1 VPQNLLQGGARVFTL
16 SDLVQPET
24 LETAYQILSDK
35 RNNAILGGCAFL
47 KMGSKR
53 IGTAIDL
60 STLKLSYIKE
70 TDGFIEIGG
79 MTSLREI
86 ETHTLLIEYFNGV
99 LPKSVRN
106 LIGVQFR
113 NSVTVGA
120 SVFAKY
126 GFSDLIPALLV
137 LNTDVEL
144 YKGGRM
150 PLVDFLNK
158 PKEKDILVRLWIKMD
173 NCKATYLNLRNS
185 ASDYSVLNVAVSKL
199 DDQWTIVVGARPR
212 RAAIASKA
220 SAALSKGTQSV
231 VEIEAAAQ
239 KASEELSFGTNMRGT
254 DAYRKALCKVL
265 VKRAIMEVAACK

>member
-1 VPQNLLQGGARVFTL
+1 VFTL
-16 SDLVQPET
+16 NDLVQPEKI
-24 LETAYQILSDK
+24 ETAYQILTDK

-60 STLKLSYIKE
+60 SNLKLSYIKE
-70 TDGFIEIGG
+70 TNGFIEIGA

-86 ETHTLLIEYFNGV
+86 ETHALLNNYFNAV

-106 LIGVQFR
+106 IIGVQFR

-120 SVFAKY
+120 SVYAKY
-126 GFSDLIPALLV
+126 GFSDLITALLA
-137 LNTDVEL
+137 LETEVEL

-158 PKEKDILVRLWIKMD
+158 PKGKDILVRLWVKMD
-173 NCKATYLNLRNS
+173 ACKATYLNLRNS

-199 DDQWTIVVGARPR
+199 EDHWTIVVGARPG
-212 RAAIASKA
+212 RATIASKA
-220 SAALSKGTQSV
+220 SAALSEGKLSDVKIQ
-231 VEIEAAAQ
+231 EAAQTAAQ
-239 KASEELSFGTNMRGT
+239 ELSFGTNMRGT
-254 DAYRKALCKVL
+254 AEYRKALCKVL
-265 VKRAIMEVAACK
+265 VKRAIMEVLDENHTNH

>member
-1 VPQNLLQGGARVFTL
+1 MFTL
-16 SDLVQPET
+16 GDLVQPEN

-35 RNNAILGGCAFL
+35 RNNTILGGCAFL

-60 STLKLSYIKE
+60 STLNLRYIHE

-79 MTSLREI
+79 MTTLREI
-86 ETHTLLIEYFNGV
+86 ETHTLLKEYFNGV
-99 LPKSVRN
+99 LPKSVREI
-106 LIGVQFR
+106 IGVQFR
-113 NSVTVGA
+113 NTVTVGA

-126 GFSDLIPALLV
+126 GFSDLITALLV
-137 LNTDVEL
+137 LDTDVEL

-150 PLVDFLNK
+150 PLADFLKK

-199 DDQWTIVVGARPR
+199 DDQWTIVVGSRPR
-212 RAAIASKA
+212 RAAIASNA
-220 SAALSKGTQSV
+220 SAALSKGNLSDTD
-231 VEIEAAAQ
+231 IEGAAQ
-239 KASEELSFGTNMRGT
+239 KAAEELSFGTNMRGT
-254 DAYRKALCKVL
+254 ADYRKALCKVL
-265 VKRAIMEVAACK
+265 VKRAIMEVKACR